1 MSDNTSDHFENVIG
15 LNPSLKQ
22 NVTFLAQ
29 DNLLSDWLSL
39 APTWLHTI
47 LQSSNANSACG
58 NFTRLNR
65 YGVVIKEGWVYISAE
80 LKQVPTTNQN
90 LKIVAFVNGGPE
102 QFVMEHGQSTVW
114 HANPSTRPSE
124 SMAPFSGT
132 TVEIAYN
139 TAWLGWSN
147 GDAPPGTTFNV
158 ATFTGSTQCDL
169 GATITP

>member
-1 MSDNTSDHFENVIG
+1 MGISGRNFVTICRSSFCGRSYAGSSCAGATSD
-15 LNPSLKQ
+15 
-22 NVTFLAQ
+22 A
-29 DNLLSDWLSL
+29 
-39 APTWLHTI
+39 LHS
-47 LQSSNANSACG
+47 SSNNIACG
-58 NFTRLNR
+58 NFSRLNR

-80 LKQVPTTNQN
+80 LNQAPTASEN

-102 QFVMEHGQSTVW
+102 QFVMLHGQSTVW
-114 HANPSTRPSE
+114 HANPLTRPAE
-124 SMAPFSGT
+124 SMTPFTGT

-169 GATITP
+169 GATVTP